1 MASSEEVAW
10 QLYAGLEQR
19 DRRAVDAWRS
29 LGNDLVTSLMNS
41 RALGSARPL
50 RVPADDVVDWQRR
63 QLGTDPD
70 LVLARTAE
78 HEAAHVVVAWA
89 LGLHVAKVSIGENG
103 RDGVTT
109 YEAAGRDETA
119 AVAAAAEVWFT
130 EFRALAYPRGDADGC
145 RDDMRLLVRST
156 DGDHDIHRARRRAR
170 LILGERRD
178 EVLALAARLGR
189 ERHITF
195 EKGHTS

>member
-10 QLYAGLEQR
+10 QLYAGLETR

-50 RVPADDVVDWQRR
+50 RVPADDASDWYRR
-63 QLGTDPD
+63 RLGTDPD

-78 HEAAHVVVAWA
+78 HEAAHVVVARA
-89 LGLHVAKVSIGENG
+89 LGLHVAEVSVSEDG

-109 YEAAGRDETA
+109 YESTGRDETA
-119 AVAAAAEVWFT
+119 AVAAAAEVWIT
-130 EFRALAYPRGDADGC
+130 EFRALAYPRGDAAGC
-145 RDDMRLLVRST
+145 REDMRVLLQNT
-156 DGDHDIHRARRRAR
+156 GGDHDVHRARRRAR
-170 LILGERRD
+170 VILGEHRD

-189 ERHITF
+189 ERHIAF

>member
-10 QLYAGLEQR
+10 RLYAGLEKR

-41 RALGSARPL
+41 RALGSTRPL

-63 QLGTDPD
+63 QLGTDAD
-70 LVLARTAE
+70 VVLARTAE
-78 HEAAHVVVAWA
+78 HEAAHVVVARA
-89 LGLHVAKVSIGENG
+89 LGLHVAEVSIGEDG
-103 RDGVTT
+103 REGSTT
-109 YEAAGRDETA
+109 YETAGRDETA
-119 AVAAAAEVWFT
+119 AVAAAAEVWIT
-130 EFRALAYPRGDADGC
+130 EFRGLAYPRGDADGC
-145 RDDMRLLVRST
+145 RDDMQVLVRNT
-156 DGDHDIHRARRRAR
+156 DGDHDVHRARRRAR
-170 LILGERRD
+170 HILGERRD

>member
-10 QLYAGLEQR
+10 QLYAGLELR

-63 QLGTDPD
+63 QLGTDPE

-78 HEAAHVVVAWA
+78 HEAAHAVVARA
-89 LGLHVAKVSIGENG
+89 LGLHVADVFIGEDG

-109 YEAAGRDETA
+109 YETADRDETA
-119 AVAAAAEVWFT
+119 TVAAAADVWIT
-130 EFRALAYPRGDADGC
+130 EFRALAYPSGDAAGC
-145 RDDMRLLVRST
+145 REDMRVLVRNT
-156 DGDHDIHRARRRAR
+156 DGDHDVHRARRRAR
-170 LILGERRD
+170 VILGERRD
-178 EVLALAARLGR
+178 EVLALAARLVR

-195 EKGHTS
+195 EKGRTS